1 MRARTLKLGADHP
14 DTLVSKN
21 GLAWVYKEEARY
33 DEAEALFQ
41 EVVLARTAKL
51 GTHPRALPTDA
62 LIGGGERS

>member
-33 DEAEALFQ
+33 HEAE
-41 EVVLARTAKL
+41 RSSRRWCSP
-51 GTHPRALPTDA
+51 GRPSSGPTTPT
-62 LIGGGERS
+62 R